1 MIITVVRSGGFAGLV
16 TERTLDTAAADD
28 REAVEERVRRIDLA
42 GVRTNHP
49 QPDRYV
55 YRIQVSDGDGS
66 PGEAKVAEQDL
77 SGDLAWLVDRV
88 LSES

>member
-1 MIITVVRSGGFAGLV
+1 VIITVVRSGGFAGLV
-16 TERTLDTAAADD
+16 TERTLDTAGAAD

-42 GVRTNHP
+42 GVPANQP

-55 YRIQVSDGDGS
+55 YRIQVG
-66 PGEAKVAEQDL
+66 GEQETRVAEQDL

-88 LSES
+88 LAES